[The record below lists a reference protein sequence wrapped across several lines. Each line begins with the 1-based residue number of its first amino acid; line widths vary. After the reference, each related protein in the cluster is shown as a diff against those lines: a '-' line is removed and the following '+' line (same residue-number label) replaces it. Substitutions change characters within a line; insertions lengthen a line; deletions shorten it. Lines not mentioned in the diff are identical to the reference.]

1 MSDSD
6 IPRANFTISEQA
18 KAGIARI
25 RREYDA
31 LFPNDPAAVISV
43 AWGIAMTDA
52 GPRFEGV
59 VIGIYP
65 QSQFAEVA
73 HGIQVVSGVPLIFFT
88 TAEYRPKF
96 DGKVLDYTAQAGFFM
111 RLP

>member
-1 MSDSD
+1 
-6 IPRANFTISEQA
+6 
-18 KAGIARI
+18 
-25 RREYDA
+25 
-31 LFPNDPAAVISV
+31 
-43 AWGIAMTDA
+43 
-52 GPRFEGV
+52 V

-88 TAEYRPKF
+88 TEEYRPKF